1 MNGIWIVGWYICVF
15 FNNVVL
21 RKNVNDGKI
30 INLIIIFVI
39 VRFNRVIL
47 EYFYFVWCLVVLVNI
62 FIL

>member
-30 INLIIIFVI
+30 INLIIILVI
-39 VRFNRVIL
+39 VRFNSVML